1 MKRQTIFALFA
12 LLFAASMTVVACK
25 KDDEKT
31 SCQKLEG
38 EWKCVSF
45 KEDGV
50 ELLGSAGIINSSEL
64 DFDKLNGDEG
74 DFDWT
79 ITYNDGS
86 NEALRGDYEVNANC
100 TEVTMT
106 PVGEIGIDFDFEI
119 DGDELTLEA
128 NLDGSAAEVKFKRD

>member
-1 MKRQTIFALFA
+1 MKRQTILALFA

-25 KDDEKT
+25 KDDDK
-31 SCQKLEG
+31 SACQKLEG